1 MVPRVTQAAAPQ
13 TCEFRPYMVS
23 KSLPEQPAVTFRGSF
38 PALITPMHNGAVDTA
53 AFRKLVNWQIEQ
65 GSHGLVP
72 VGTTGESPTLTPEEH
87 MQVIEICIAEAKGRV
102 PVIAG
107 TGSNSTQEAI
117 DYTRHA
123 REAGADAALVVVPYY
138 NKPTQDGLYAHFRAI
153 ADAVDIPIIV
163 YNVPGRTVANISVE
177 TLARLSHDCKNIV
190 GTKDASADLTRPSR
204 QRLASGKDFIQL
216 SGEDGTALGFNAHGG
231 VGCISVSAN
240 VAPKLCAEFQEA
252 TLKGDY
258 AKALQLQ
265 DRLMP
270 LHHAL
275 FVETSPG
282 PVKYAASLL
291 GLCSAEAR
299 LPMVPVAESTR
310 TAVRAAL
317 VHAGLLN

>member
-1 MVPRVTQAAAPQ
+1 
-13 TCEFRPYMVS
+13 MVS
-23 KSLPEQPAVTFRGSF
+23 NFLPMRLFVQFKGSF
-38 PALITPMHNGAVDTA
+38 PALITPMKNGAFDEA
-53 AFRKLVNWQIEQ
+53 AFRKFVAWQIKE
-65 GSHGLVP
+65 GTHGLVP

-87 MQVIEICIAEAKGRV
+87 KAVVRICVAEAKGRV

-107 TGSNSTQEAI
+107 AGSNNTAEAI
-117 DYTRHA
+117 EYTRHA
-123 REAGADAALVVVPYY
+123 KNAGANAALIVVPYY
-138 NKPTQDGLYAHFRAI
+138 NKPTQDGIYAHYKAI
-153 ADAVDIPIIV
+153 VEAVDIPIFV

-177 TLARLSHDCKNIV
+177 TLDRLARDFKNII

-204 QRLASGKDFIQL
+204 QRLMTGEKFIQL

-231 VGCISVSAN
+231 VGCISVTAN
-240 VAPKLCAEFQEA
+240 VAPRLCADLQEA

-258 AKALQLQ
+258 GRALQLQ

-275 FVETSPG
+275 FVESSPG

-291 GLCSAEAR
+291 GLCTPEAR
-299 LPMVPVAESTR
+299 LPLVPVVESTKVM
-310 TAVRAAL
+310 VRDAL

>member
-1 MVPRVTQAAAPQ
+1 M
-13 TCEFRPYMVS
+13 
-23 KSLPEQPAVTFRGSF
+23 TFHGSN
-38 PALITPMHNGAVDTA
+38 PALITPFKNGEVDEE
-53 AFRKLVNWQIEQ
+53 AFRKLVAWQIEE

-87 MQVIEICIAEAKGRV
+87 KRVIEICIAEASGKV

-107 TGSNSTQEAI
+107 TGSNSTAEAI
-117 DYTRHA
+117 DYTAHA
-123 REAGADAALVVVPYY
+123 KKAGADAALVVVPYY
-138 NKPTQDGLYAHFRAI
+138 NKPTQEGIYAHFKAI
-153 ADAVDIPIIV
+153 AEAVDIPVFV
-163 YNVPGRTVANISVE
+163 YNVPGRTVTNISVE
-177 TLARLSHDCKNIV
+177 TLARLAKDFANIV

-204 QRLASGKDFIQL
+204 QRLASGEKFIQL

-231 VGCISVSAN
+231 VGCISVTAN
-240 VAPKLCAEFQEA
+240 VAPRLCSEFQEA

-258 AKALQLQ
+258 VKALKLQ

-275 FVETSPG
+275 FVETSPA

-291 GLCSAEAR
+291 GLCEAEAR
-299 LPMVPVAESTR
+299 LPMVPVGETTR
-310 TAVRAAL
+310 KAVRDAM

>member
-1 MVPRVTQAAAPQ
+1 MP
-13 TCEFRPYMVS
+13 
-23 KSLPEQPAVTFRGSF
+23 FRGSF
-38 PALITPMHNGAVDTA
+38 PALITPLKNGEVDER
-53 AFRKLVNWQIEQ
+53 AFRKFVNWQIDQ
-65 GSHGLVP
+65 GSHGMVP
-72 VGTTGESPTLTPEEH
+72 VGTTGESPTLTPDEH
-87 MQVIEICIAEAKGRV
+87 KSVIEICIEEARGRV

-107 TGSNSTQEAI
+107 TGSNSTAEAI
-117 DYTRHA
+117 DYTIHA
-123 REAGADAALVVVPYY
+123 KEAGADAALVVVPYY

-153 ADAVDIPIIV
+153 ADAVDIPIFV

-177 TLARLSHDCKNIV
+177 TLARLVADCKNII

-204 QRLASGKDFIQL
+204 QRLMSGKDFIQL

-231 VGCISVSAN
+231 VGCISVTAN
-240 VAPKLCAEFQEA
+240 VAPRLCSELQNA

-258 AKALQLQ
+258 VTALKLQ

-275 FVETSPG
+275 FVETSPS

-291 GLCSAEAR
+291 GICEPDAR
-299 LPMVPVAESTR
+299 LPMVPVSESTKKVVHE
-310 TAVRAAL
+310 AM

>member
-1 MVPRVTQAAAPQ
+1 VKFQ
-13 TCEFRPYMVS
+13 
-23 KSLPEQPAVTFRGSF
+23 GSN
-38 PALITPMHNGAVDTA
+38 PALITPFKNGKVDEA
-53 AFRKLVNWQIEQ
+53 AFRKIVAWQIKE

-72 VGTTGESPTLTPEEH
+72 VGTTGESPTLTPDEH
-87 MQVIEICIAEAKGRV
+87 KRVTEICIAEAKGRV

-107 TGSNSTQEAI
+107 TGSNSTAEAI
-117 DYTRHA
+117 DYTEHA
-123 REAGADAALVVVPYY
+123 KKAGADAALVVVPYY
-138 NKPTQDGLYAHFRAI
+138 NKPTQDGIYAHFKAI
-153 ADAVDIPIIV
+153 AGAVDIPIFV

-177 TLARLSHDCKNIV
+177 TLTRLARDFPNIV

-204 QRLASGKDFIQL
+204 QRLASGEKFIQL

-231 VGCISVSAN
+231 VGCISVTAN
-240 VAPKLCAEFQEA
+240 VAPRLCAEFQEA

-258 AKALQLQ
+258 VKALRLQ

-291 GLCSAEAR
+291 GLCEAEAR
-299 LPMVPVAESTR
+299 LPMVPVSEPTKK
-310 TAVRAAL
+310 TVRDAM

>member
-1 MVPRVTQAAAPQ
+1 M
-13 TCEFRPYMVS
+13 
-23 KSLPEQPAVTFRGSF
+23 KLHGSN
-38 PALITPMHNGAVDTA
+38 PALITPFKNGKVDEA
-53 AFRKLVNWQIEQ
+53 AFRKIVAWQIKE

-87 MQVIEICIAEAKGRV
+87 KRVIEICIAETKGRV

-107 TGSNSTQEAI
+107 TGSNSTAEAI
-117 DYTRHA
+117 EYTVHA
-123 REAGADAALVVVPYY
+123 RKAGADAALVVVPYY
-138 NKPTQDGLYAHFRAI
+138 NKPTQDGIYAHFKAI
-153 ADAVDIPIIV
+153 AEAVDIPILV

-177 TLARLSHDCKNIV
+177 TLARLAKDFPNIV

-204 QRLASGKDFIQL
+204 QRLVSGEKFIQL

-231 VGCISVSAN
+231 VGCISVTAN
-240 VAPKLCAEFQEA
+240 VAPRLCAEFQEA

-258 AKALQLQ
+258 LKALQLQ

-275 FVETSPG
+275 FVETSPA

-291 GLCSAEAR
+291 GLCDAEAR
-299 LPMVPVAESTR
+299 LPMVPVGEPAKK
-310 TAVRAAL
+310 AVRDAMM
-317 VHAGLLN
+317 HAGLLN

>member
-1 MVPRVTQAAAPQ
+1 MP
-13 TCEFRPYMVS
+13 
-23 KSLPEQPAVTFRGSF
+23 FRGSF
-38 PALITPMHNGAVDTA
+38 PALITPMKNGEVDEP
-53 AFRKLVNWQIEQ
+53 AFRKFVNWQIAE

-72 VGTTGESPTLTPEEH
+72 VGTTGESPTLNPEEH
-87 MQVIEICIAEAKGRV
+87 KRVIEICIEEAKGRV

-107 TGSNSTQEAI
+107 TGSNSTAEAI
-117 DYTRHA
+117 EYTVHA

-138 NKPTQDGLYAHFRAI
+138 NKPTQDGLYAHFKAI

-204 QRLASGKDFIQL
+204 QRLASGEGFIQL

-231 VGCISVSAN
+231 VGCISVTAN
-240 VAPKLCAEFQEA
+240 VAPRLCAQFQEA

-258 AKALQLQ
+258 AAALKLQ

-270 LHHAL
+270 LHHAMV
-275 FVETSPG
+275 VETSPG

-291 GLCSAEAR
+291 GLCAAEAR
-299 LPMVPVAESTR
+299 LPMVPVTESTKA
-310 TAVRAAL
+310 AVREAM
-317 VHAGLLN
+317 VHARLLN